1 MAFGTPDFTRIID
14 AYEAGS
20 RRAERSR
27 MQEMAERGRVLTGQA
42 LNGDAAAEKELA
54 GVNPEAYINVK
65 NFNRQ
70 QKAQEL
76 DDIANA
82 LVGADTPEKYAQVIQ
97 TFRARGHQFDP
108 AEEQFSGRQG
118 LLNQAM
124 GWKERLAQ
132 EDRDRNYN
140 FQKLNA
146 DRTFAAG
153 RADAAQEQANSDRL
167 YQLQRDTLALKD
179 PDLVELYDEKS
190 GQPYKA
196 RWNAQTKTY
205 DRVGGVKAPNGT
217 SLEVGPDGTVSFQ
230 QGMGKPLTEG
240 QSKDT
245 AYLTR
250 MAEAV
255 PLIDQMGDKLTS
267 FGENV
272 GGRMPLVG
280 NYLKSPEYQAAE
292 QAAGVWRQAFL
303 RKDSG
308 AQISESERADT
319 NQLYIPQPGDKAP
332 VLLQKAKA
340 RRTATLAVKLGL
352 PYKAVMEMQKA
363 GVDVD
368 KIIGAPLPGA
378 QGGKTDQQPRIRTY
392 NPATGE
398 LE

>member
-363 GVDVD
+363 GIDVD
-368 KIIGAPLPGA
+368 KVISAPLPGA